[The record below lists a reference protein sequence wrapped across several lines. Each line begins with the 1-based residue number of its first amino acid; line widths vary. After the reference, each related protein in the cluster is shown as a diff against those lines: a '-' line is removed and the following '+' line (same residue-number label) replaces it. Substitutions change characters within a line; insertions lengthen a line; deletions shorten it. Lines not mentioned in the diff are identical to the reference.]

1 MDQPNDRPGE
11 EGSHFN
17 PADGSPGAVTAGSV
31 DQIRDIIFGSQMK
44 AYERRFQL
52 LEEHSRQRI
61 EELHAEVGR
70 RLEAIEAFARRE
82 FDAHGERLQ
91 NEQSSRSDAVQ
102 ALSSQIGD
110 AVRALSGSIA
120 AQAEKQANETQDLL
134 RRLTDLSQNLS
145 EEVRRKD
152 AESSQRLDQSVR
164 ELDDG
169 KVARKALA
177 ELLLDMAARLS
188 GEPAAPHGL
197 GPNNPQH
204 D

>member
-1 MDQPNDRPGE
+1 VDHPNDRPGE
-11 EGSHFN
+11 EGSHFS
-17 PADGSPGAVTAGSV
+17 PADGSPGAAEAGSV

-70 RLEAIEAFARRE
+70 RLDAIEAFARRE
-82 FDAHGERLQ
+82 FDAHGERLKS
-91 NEQSSRSDAVQ
+91 EQSSRSDAVQ
-102 ALSSQIGD
+102 ALSNQIAD
-110 AVRALSGSIA
+110 AVRTLSGSIA
-120 AQAEKQANETQDLL
+120 VQAEKQANEARDLL
-134 RRLTDLSQNLS
+134 RQLADLSQRLS
-145 EEVRRKD
+145 EEIRRTH

-188 GEPAAPHGL
+188 GEPAAARDPGTDHL
-197 GPNNPQH
+197 RN